1 MMCPQSGGPPVGMA
15 LGRSLYAHALARC
28 VWGVFDQIGGKDRR
42 PHYGR
47 GDGLLPAGLRGPE
60 RCARMGA

>member
-1 MMCPQSGGPPVGMA
+1 MA
-15 LGRSLYAHALARC
+15 LGRSLMRPLAACGEFSIKSAGRT
-28 VWGVFDQIGGKDRR
+28 DAPIG
-42 PHYGR
+42 HYGR